1 MNAHKLNPG
10 ATVGVLGGG
19 QLGRYF
25 ALIARQYGYHVWV
38 LDPDPD
44 APAMQIASRKV
55 VARYDDETA
64 LQEMGQACDAITI
77 EFENVPAQSLKQ
89 LALLTQL
96 APAADTVEIAQN
108 RLQEKLH
115 ARRCDLH
122 PVPHAAINNVE
133 QINAAAQAT
142 GLPAILKTATLG
154 YDGKGQQV
162 CHSIDDVTQAFE
174 AFGGIDCVLEKKL
187 DLAAE
192 LSVIVVRAFDGEI
205 AVFPVSQNSHN
216 DGILFS
222 SIVPADI
229 SPVIQEKAIIQS
241 KTLVESIN
249 HVGVLAIEYFIDSD
263 DNLYF
268 NEMAP
273 RPHNSGH
280 YTLDATVCSQFEQ
293 QLRVLCGQPLGS
305 TDQLSPVVMIN
316 LLGDL
321 WPAGESP
328 DFGPLLATKG
338 CQLHLYGK
346 TQARPGRKM
355 GHFNCLASNCKD
367 ALASAVNQFNT
378 LKQQV

>member
-1 MNAHKLNPG
+1 MTVRKLNPG

-25 ALIARQYGYHVWV
+25 ALVARQYGYHVWV

-55 VARYDDETA
+55 VARYDDESA
-64 LQEMGQACDAITI
+64 LQEIGQACDAITI
-77 EFENVPAQSLKQ
+77 EFENVPAQSLRQ

-108 RLQEKLH
+108 RLQEKQR
-115 ARRCDLH
+115 ASQCDLN
-122 PVPHAAINNVE
+122 PVPHAAIDNAE
-133 QINAAAQAT
+133 QITSAAQIV

-154 YDGKGQQV
+154 YDGKGQSV
-162 CHSIDDVTQAFE
+162 CHSIDDVIQAFQ
-174 AFGGIDCVLEKKL
+174 AFGSTSCVLERKL

-205 AVFPVSQNSHN
+205 AVFPASQNSHS

-229 SPVIQEKAIIQS
+229 SPVIQDKAIIQS
-241 KTLVESIN
+241 KTLVESID

-280 YTLDATVCSQFEQ
+280 YTLDATVSSQFEQ

-321 WPAGESP
+321 WPAAESP

-346 TQARPGRKM
+346 TQARRGRKM
-355 GHFNCLASNCKD
+355 GHFNCLAGTRQD
-367 ALASAVNQFNT
+367 AWSSAVNQYNT